1 MIKNYFK
8 IAFRNIAR
16 IKGYTFINIG
26 GLGIGIAASILILI
40 WVQFEISVDR
50 FYENSDRIYAVW
62 RTSEIEGEPY
72 SWDYTPAPY
81 APRLQEAFPEIEET
95 ARITEW
101 DPMILAVGDNKFSE
115 QPTFTDPGF
124 FKIFSFEVLEGDAVE
139 ALSGPDNIVLTESLA
154 KKLFGDSSALGKSVK
169 VQDQLD
175 FEVKAVIKDL
185 PQNTEFSF
193 TAFLPFKK
201 LEAMGWADDF
211 WGNNSFRTF
220 AMLTEGTDVE
230 LFNEKYSDF
239 SKKYGG
245 LEEKISDFLFPVKD
259 LHLYSKF
266 ENGESVGGK
275 IELIR
280 MFGIVSIIV
289 LVIAGINFVNL
300 NTAQSDKRSKEV
312 GIRKISGAGKGL
324 LIVQFLSESIL
335 IALFAY
341 LVALVIVILS
351 LPWFS
356 NLIGQELANPF
367 YQPYFWILSLIY
379 ILFIG
384 VLAGSYPA
392 FLMSSFN
399 PTVIFKSEMRVSKS
413 FGIKPREV
421 LVVFQFS
428 VVVALLSSVWIIRD
442 QIDYV
447 QNRDMG
453 INEDNLIYHQVTK
466 SIRNNK
472 EAMRNELLA
481 LPEVESVTYTFS
493 PLTEIYSDTNM
504 MNWQGKDP
512 DYKPNMYRMGSDA
525 NLVNTAGMEL
535 IAGRDIDIFTHA
547 SDSMA
552 AIINEKA
559 AEIIGFDDP
568 IGQVIIDD
576 GLEFTIVGVVRNF
589 IMESPFEEVKPI
601 VVKGPKANLNFIHIR
616 LSENQNMINSLARVE
631 EVFAKINPG
640 SPFEYHFVDEVN
652 KQKFQSQKRTAAL
665 TSLFSGLAVVISC
678 MGLFG
683 LATFIAERRKKEIS
697 VRKVLGASVP
707 NLVTLLTTEFSRLV
721 LFAMLI
727 GIPVSRYF
735 MVNWLDTF
743 DYKTFIDWKIYF
755 FTGIIT
761 LSIALLT
768 VGSQAIKAAL
778 VNPADTLNSE

>member
-8 IAFRNIAR
+8 IAWRNIAR
-16 IKGYTFINIG
+16 SKGYAFINIG

-50 FYENSDRIYAVW
+50 FYENSDRIFAVW
-62 RTSEIEGEPY
+62 RTTEIEGEPV

-81 APRLQEAFPEIEET
+81 GPTLKENFPEVEST

-101 DPMILAVGDNKFSE
+101 DPMILSVGDKKFSE
-115 QPTFTDPGF
+115 LPTFTDPGF
-124 FKIFSFEVLEGDAVE
+124 FEIFSFEVLEGDPVE
-139 ALSGPDNIVLTESLA
+139 ALTGPDNIVLTESVA
-154 KKLFGDSSALGKSVK
+154 KKLFGETSALGKSVK
-169 VQDQLD
+169 VEDQLD

-193 TAFLPFKK
+193 TAFIPFKK
-201 LEAMGWADDF
+201 LEAMGWVDDY
-211 WGNNSFRTF
+211 WGNNSMRTF
-220 AMLTEGTDVE
+220 AMLTEGSDVE
-230 LFNEKYSDF
+230 LFNKKYSNF
-239 SKKYGG
+239 SIKYGG
-245 LEEKISDFLFPVKD
+245 LEDKISDFLFPVKD

-289 LVIAGINFVNL
+289 LIIAGINFVNL
-300 NTAQSDKRSKEV
+300 STAQSDKRSKEV
-312 GIRKISGAGKGL
+312 GIRKISGAGKGM
-324 LIVQFLSESIL
+324 LIGQFLSESIL
-335 IALFAY
+335 IALCAY
-341 LVALVIVILS
+341 LVALVIVSLS
-351 LPWFS
+351 FPWFT

-367 YQPYFWILSLIY
+367 YQPFFWILSLVY
-379 ILFIG
+379 ILFVG

-399 PTVIFKSEMRVSKS
+399 PTSIFRSKMGVNKS

-428 VVVALLSSVWIIRD
+428 VVVALISSVWIIRD
-442 QIDYV
+442 QVEYV

-453 INEDNLIYHQVTK
+453 INEDNLIFHQVTE
-466 SIRNNK
+466 SIRKNK

-504 MNWQGKDP
+504 MDWQGKDP
-512 DYKPNMYRMGSDA
+512 DYRPTMYRMGSDA
-525 NLVNTAGMEL
+525 NLVKTAGMEL
-535 IAGRDIDIFTHA
+535 IAGRDIDVFTYA

-552 AIINEKA
+552 AIINERT
-559 AEIIGFDDP
+559 AEILGFDDP
-568 IGQVIIDD
+568 IGQVIKDD
-576 GLEFTIVGVVRNF
+576 ELEFAIVGVVKDF
-589 IMESPFEEVKPI
+589 IMESPFAEVKPI
-601 VVKGPKANLNFIHIR
+601 VVMGPKRNLNFIHIR
-616 LSENQNMINSLARVE
+616 LSENQNMVNSLASVE
-631 EVFAKINPG
+631 KVFAKFNSG
-640 SPFEYHFVDEVN
+640 SPFEYQFVDQVN
-652 KQKFQSQKRTAAL
+652 AKKFQSQKRTAAL

-697 VRKVLGASVP
+697 VRKVLGASVS
-707 NLVTLLTTEFSRLV
+707 NLVTLLSTEFSRLV
-721 LFAMLI
+721 LLSVII
-727 GIPVSRYF
+727 GIPLSWYF
-735 MVNWLDTF
+735 MKDWLDTF
-743 DYKTFIDWKIYF
+743 DYKTSIDWKIYLL
-755 FTGIIT
+755 TGIIT
-761 LSIALLT
+761 LLIALLT
-768 VGSQAIKAAL
+768 VSSQAIKAAL
-778 VNPADTLNSE
+778 ANPANTLKSE